1 MSRDLKHLFG
11 SVVADPQEEPKKK
24 NPNCATN
31 VRYEFYSTM
40 RKKVFWRDSR
50 GVVAVEGPNSA
61 TSGEAFYIT
70 VEYDLQTNV
79 ELDARELFAAF
90 NLPDNSPLR
99 KELYQRINSL
109 SNTVSWNAN
118 RRFRYTVAV
127 TAEQIDAAGGVVY
140 LRDFDL
146 IVGYDHVRE
155 QALHPYSQ
163 EGQLARM
170 RQQINYGNEGAN
182 LRFVLIDNS
191 GRVEP
196 VWYNNGIVVVEIK
209 PQRDSQLADGLYVFY
224 QYGEGEEVQVEFL
237 PLKDSKTKYHLFDT
251 RMEAINL
258 GKLDKIIERI
268 KYDNEADLLEK
279 KQALAVLE
287 NDIRREKADLD
298 REKQRITA
306 TREEE
311 ERRRKDEQAEID
323 ARERRFQEDHARQ
336 MANIKM
342 DRERLEWERNQWSDR
357 QRFDMDM
364 RSKTQRDNSDAVKNF
379 FEVLKIGVGLV
390 GPLISAY
397 LLYKG
402 ATGKK

>member
-11 SVVADPQEEPKKK
+11 SVVADPQEEPKRK

-31 VRYEFYSTM
+31 VRYEFYSTL
-40 RKKVFWRDSR
+40 RKKCFWRDSR
-50 GVVAVEGPNSA
+50 GVVAVEGPNAA

-79 ELDARELFAAF
+79 ELDVRELFATL

-99 KELYQRINSL
+99 KELYNRINSL
-109 SNTVSWNAN
+109 NNTVQWNGN

-127 TAEQIDAAGGVVY
+127 TAAQIDAAGGVVY

-146 IVGYDHVRE
+146 IIGYDHLRE

-170 RQQINYGNEGAN
+170 RNQIDYGNEGVN
-182 LRFVLIDNS
+182 LRFVLIDNT
-191 GRVEP
+191 GRVDP

-209 PQRDSQLADGLYVFY
+209 PQRDSQLADGLYVFH
-224 QYGEGEEVQVEFL
+224 QYGEGEEVEAEFL
-237 PLKDSKTKYHLFDT
+237 PLKDSMTKYHLFDT
-251 RMEAINL
+251 RIEAINL

-268 KYDNEADLLEK
+268 KLDNEAELLNKKQELTLLE
-279 KQALAVLE
+279 QDV
-287 NDIRREKADLD
+287 RREKAELERD
-298 REKQRITA
+298 KQRITA

-311 ERRRKDEQAEID
+311 ERRRKDEQAETD
-323 ARERRFQEDHARQ
+323 ARERRFQEDHQRQ

-342 DRERLEWERNQWSDR
+342 DRDRLEWERGQWSER
-357 QRFDMDM
+357 QRFDQDM
-364 RSKTQRDNSDAVKNF
+364 RSRTQRDSSDAVKSF
-379 FEVLKIGVGLV
+379 FEVMKIAVGLI

-397 LLYKG
+397 VLLKG
-402 ATGKK
+402 GAGKK

>member
-11 SVVADPQEEPKKK
+11 SVVADPQEEPKRK

-31 VRYEFYSTM
+31 VRYEFYSTL
-40 RKKVFWRDSR
+40 RKKCFWRDSR
-50 GVVAVEGPNSA
+50 GVVAVEGPNAA

-79 ELDARELFAAF
+79 ELDARELFATL

-99 KELYQRINSL
+99 KELYNRISALN
-109 SNTVSWNAN
+109 NTVLWNGN

-127 TAEQIDAAGGVVY
+127 TAQQIDAAGGVVY

-146 IVGYDHVRE
+146 IIGYDHLRE

-170 RQQINYGNEGAN
+170 RQQINYGNEGSN
-182 LRFVLIDNS
+182 LRFVLIDNT

-224 QYGEGEEVQVEFL
+224 QYGEGEEVEAEYL
-237 PLKDSKTKYHLFDT
+237 SLNDSKAKYHLFDT
-251 RMEAINL
+251 RIEAINL

-268 KYDNEADLLEK
+268 KLDNEAELLDKKQELTLLE
-279 KQALAVLE
+279 QDV
-287 NDIRREKADLD
+287 RREKAELE
-298 REKQRITA
+298 REKNRITA
-306 TREEE
+306 AREEE
-311 ERRRKDEQAEID
+311 ERRRKDEQADID
-323 ARERRFQEDHARQ
+323 ARERRFQEDHQRQ
-336 MANIKM
+336 MTNIKM
-342 DRERLEWERNQWSDR
+342 DRERLEWERNQWSER
-357 QRFDMDM
+357 QRFDQDM
-364 RSKTQRDNSDAVKNF
+364 RSRTQRDNSDAVKSF
-379 FEVLKIGVGLV
+379 FEVMKIAVGLI
-390 GPLISAY
+390 GPIVSAY
-397 LLYKG
+397 ILLKG
-402 ATGKK
+402 GAGKK